1 VAVTKSTSVSKNI
14 RERSAGLVITTA
26 GKTKTEAPT
35 FLLVHQRHGRH
46 WGFPKGRI
54 EAGET
59 EEDAALREAREET
72 GLAKI
77 CLVRGFRAITTYTF
91 MRDQATVS
99 KEVVYFLGC
108 VDGRDIVL
116 SSEHTAWCW
125 LPYEAAHA
133 QLTYEDTR
141 KILSEARDYLSGQVV
156 E

>member
-1 VAVTKSTSVSKNI
+1 MI
-14 RERSAGLVITTA
+14 ITA
-26 GKTKTEAPT
+26 GKTKAETPT

-54 EAGET
+54 ETGEK

-77 CLVRGFRAITTYTF
+77 YLVPGFRAITTYTF

-108 VDGRDIVL
+108 VAGGRDIVL

-125 LPYEAAHA
+125 LPYEAAHT